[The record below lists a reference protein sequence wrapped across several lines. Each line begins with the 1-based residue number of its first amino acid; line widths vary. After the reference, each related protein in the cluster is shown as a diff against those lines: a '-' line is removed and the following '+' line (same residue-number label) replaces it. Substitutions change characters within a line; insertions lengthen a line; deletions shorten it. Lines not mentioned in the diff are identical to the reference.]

1 MTKWKDID
9 APSNDNTKSSPTSYT
24 NTSNNN
30 NTSDGFNWDEAFNS
44 RKQTTND
51 NDNAFGNFNN
61 NVNNNNN
68 DDDDNYDENIQIK
81 KSLQNIE
88 KSVVSLDNALGL
100 TDGSFAPSSSPS
112 SSPSSASASDKI
124 KQLELLLKITI
135 DERDSAI
142 RTRAHLEGLL
152 KEKEKENQGL
162 LQKLIETRVELLSN
176 TTKLETSKSE
186 QAKYK
191 HRCSMYASRICKLE
205 VSLVEATLDKQESPR
220 SSKSIASSTP
230 TSSKTRSP
238 LSPTNPFE

>member
-9 APSNDNTKSSPTSYT
+9 APSNDNTKSTPTSNT
-24 NTSNNN
+24 NTSNLN

-44 RKQTTND
+44 SKHTTND

-61 NVNNNNN
+61 NVNNN
-68 DDDDNYDENIQIK
+68 DDDNYDENIQIK

-112 SSPSSASASDKI
+112 SPSSASASASASDKI

-152 KEKEKENQGL
+152 KEKEKENQSL
-162 LQKLIETRVELLSN
+162 LQKLIETRVELVSN

-230 TSSKTRSP
+230 TSSKTRTP

>member
-1 MTKWKDID
+1 VTKWKDID
-9 APSNDNTKSSPTSYT
+9 APSNDNTKSSPTSNT
-24 NTSNNN
+24 NTSNHNN

-44 RKQTTND
+44 SKQTTNN
-51 NDNAFGNFNN
+51 NDNNFVNFNN
-61 NVNNNNN
+61 NANNN
-68 DDDDNYDENIQIK
+68 DDDNYDENIQIK

-88 KSVVSLDNALGL
+88 KSVVSLDNALGS
-100 TDGSFAPSSSPS
+100 TDGSFAPSLSPS
-112 SSPSSASASDKI
+112 SSPSSATASDKI

-162 LQKLIETRVELLSN
+162 LQKLIETRVELVSN

-230 TSSKTRSP
+230 TSSKTRTP